1 MTIETTDEKQ
11 QCHSTALAPYKPTPL
26 AIPDAGMGS
35 LEEYIRMANK
45 APILSAER
53 EHELAVRLQK
63 NGDMEAAGELI
74 MSHLRLV
81 ISIARQYQGYGL
93 PFADLIQEGNVGLMK
108 AVKRFNPDNGARLV
122 TFAMTWIRSEI
133 QDYVL
138 KNWRLVKVATTKS
151 QRKLFFNLRKLK
163 EDTKLLG
170 LEEANRIAEELDV
183 KPAEVFEMEKRML
196 GSDIE
201 IDEPTD
207 NEESAAPSDWLSDD
221 RDTPESRLAR
231 GRYENTLD
239 KRLPDAVQKLDERSR
254 RIIEARWLYDETDGR
269 KGATLADLAKEM
281 GVSQERVRQLEKR
294 AFSTLKT
301 YLEED
306 KDV

>member
-1 MTIETTDEKQ
+1 MTTETTEDQ
-11 QCHSTALAPYKPTPL
+11 LQGHTTALTPYRPTPL
-26 AIPDAGMGS
+26 AIPDASAGS
-35 LEEYIRMANK
+35 LEEYIRLANK
-45 APILSAER
+45 APILTAER
-53 EHELAVRLQK
+53 EHELAVRLQEH
-63 NGDMEAAGELI
+63 GDMEAAGELI

-170 LEEANRIAEELDV
+170 LEDANRIAETLDV

-201 IDEPTD
+201 IDEPAD
-207 NEESAAPSDWLSDD
+207 NQESVAPSDWLTDE
-221 RDTPESRLAR
+221 RDTPENRIAR
-231 GRYENTLD
+231 GKYENTID
-239 KRLPDAVQKLDERSR
+239 KRLPAAVRKLDDRSR
-254 RIIEARWLYDETDGR
+254 RIIEARWLYDDTDGS

-306 KDV
+306 RDV